1 MKKIL
6 SLAVAAIMSVASF
19 AQVEAGH
26 FYIQPQAGVT
36 FAKFSGDGMTA
47 DMKTG
52 FVGGLEFGYQ
62 CTEHFGVSLGTL
74 YSMQG
79 ATGATG
85 SELAGKKYKFDYLNV
100 PVLIQYSPIE
110 FLSLKAGVQP
120 GFLLSSKLE
129 NSKLDE
135 VKSFD
140 FAIPVGVSFEFSNF
154 VIDARYNIGVTSI
167 EKESSISLTN
177 KTIQITLGYKFQL

>member
-1 MKKIL
+1 MKRFL

-26 FYIQPQAGVT
+26 CYIQPQAGVT
-36 FAKFSGDGMTA
+36 FAKCSGDGRTT

-62 CTEHFGVSLGTL
+62 YTEQFGVSLGAL
-74 YSMQG
+74 YAMQG
-79 ATGATG
+79 AVGATD
-85 SELAGKKYKFDYLNV
+85 SALPGKKWSYDYLNV
-100 PVLIQYSPIE
+100 PVLFQYSPIE

-120 GFLLSSKLE
+120 GFLLSSKFE
-129 NSKLDE
+129 GEKKDGT
-135 VKSFD
+135 KSFD

-154 VIDARYNIGVTSI
+154 VIDARYNIGVTSV
-167 EKESSISLTN
+167 EEESSISLTN
-177 KTIQITLGYKFQL
+177 KAIQITLGYKFQL